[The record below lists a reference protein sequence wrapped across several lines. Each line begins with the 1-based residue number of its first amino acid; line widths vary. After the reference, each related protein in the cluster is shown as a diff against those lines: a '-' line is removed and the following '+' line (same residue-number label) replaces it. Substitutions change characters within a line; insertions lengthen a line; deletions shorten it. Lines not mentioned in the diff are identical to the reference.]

1 MERAHQKERAQ
12 KARKTKAN
20 IELSKRTTVDDLTQG
35 IVNYKYLGLDFEKA
49 ENERLRYVTSSLFFL
64 DCTSWTTV
72 DCFVFSNE
80 EYSPIDSIAAFV
92 DFVLPSLIPMILA
105 TSFPFCS
112 AQTLMNRTMFK
123 SATHHLT
130 HAL

>member
-49 ENERLRYVTSSLFFL
+49 ENERLRYVTSSLFFGLYYL
-64 DCTSWTTV
+64 DYCRLLR
-72 DCFVFSNE
+72 FLE
-80 EYSPIDSIAAFV
+80 R
-92 DFVLPSLIPMILA
+92 IL
-105 TSFPFCS
+105 T
-112 AQTLMNRTMFK
+112 N
-123 SATHHLT
+123 
-130 HAL
+130 